1 MGNSPNERLALW
13 MDAEKIKSPFLEE
26 RTGIKADRWRSV
38 KSGRA
43 ELRAI
48 EIEALKA
55 VCPEYCYWLATG
67 EELPEAGQI
76 SPMTKKA
83 MQTLKT
89 RSEERRVGKVCKS

>member
-1 MGNSPNERLALW
+1 
-13 MDAEKIKSPFLEE
+13 MDAEKIKSPFLEQ

-48 EIEALKA
+48 EIEALKS

-67 EELPEAGQI
+67 DELPEAGQI
-76 SPMTKKA
+76 SPMTKRA
-83 MQTLKT
+83 QTSLKPT
-89 RSEERRVGKVCKS
+89 PEAG